1 MESDNNII
9 INLKDAI
16 TKLRQIDG
24 SLQVNIGDKSK
35 EEQESILV
43 KEIVDYFD
51 LILTN
56 NFIIKENSNL
66 PKEKNNYYYAFITK
80 HFNTPLI
87 RFFLLNNE
95 LLAINSSNSEQT
107 YSAEKN
113 WILLSILENSFSDCI
128 NEIYQQDLDK
138 IYYKEES
145 ILRQKKSEIQKIL
158 KNLRN
163 INFKNVKNSD
173 FDKYTEFLKEQGIS
187 FMSDQDDFDYAES
200 QISGKPIQ
208 VSTFSEVSIINKIE
222 EKKKQKDENYNFHI
236 YKNFSDSMVNN
247 FYTFLPEQNNN
258 EIDAPQNLDIN
269 NENLNLIEQSQD
281 EDDSNSNTS
290 NSDSDEDINIKS
302 ELKLNPLHYKYLP
315 TDKLYQV
322 KARVLLQEYDEN
334 DELIYNKKL
343 TKMTNSHLLYLNF
356 FYKKTLYHKFFKSS
370 LYHDKISLKS
380 QNYQCY
386 ICLKKFNI
394 FANRFPLE
402 PIFWCA
408 YFMHFVCKNCI
419 DNEYSVIPYFI
430 LANWSFEKFPISK
443 KAKLILEKWYNKPII
458 CFKKDESIIKETP
471 IMNQVVQ
478 IKITMNYIF
487 DKMKCPNKIK
497 VIEEILGEYK
507 YLVLKEI
514 IFTIRDL
521 VEINSKT
528 FLIKINNFFKALVKH
543 ISGDCPQCLVEGE
556 TCKCGSDERI
566 FFYDYK
572 NVFYCPICNISYHR
586 KCKGILGYMCGHE

>member
-1 MESDNNII
+1 
-9 INLKDAI
+9 
-16 TKLRQIDG
+16 
-24 SLQVNIGDKSK
+24 
-35 EEQESILV
+35 
-43 KEIVDYFD
+43 
-51 LILTN
+51 
-56 NFIIKENSNL
+56 
-66 PKEKNNYYYAFITK
+66 
-80 HFNTPLI
+80 
-87 RFFLLNNE
+87 
-95 LLAINSSNSEQT
+95 
-107 YSAEKN
+107 
-113 WILLSILENSFSDCI
+113 
-128 NEIYQQDLDK
+128 
-138 IYYKEES
+138 
-145 ILRQKKSEIQKIL
+145 
-158 KNLRN
+158 
-163 INFKNVKNSD
+163 
-173 FDKYTEFLKEQGIS
+173 
-187 FMSDQDDFDYAES
+187 
-200 QISGKPIQ
+200 
-208 VSTFSEVSIINKIE
+208 
-222 EKKKQKDENYNFHI
+222 
-236 YKNFSDSMVNN
+236 
-247 FYTFLPEQNNN
+247 
-258 EIDAPQNLDIN
+258 
-269 NENLNLIEQSQD
+269 
-281 EDDSNSNTS
+281 
-290 NSDSDEDINIKS
+290 
-302 ELKLNPLHYKYLP
+302 
-315 TDKLYQV
+315 
-322 KARVLLQEYDEN
+322 
-334 DELIYNKKL
+334 
-343 TKMTNSHLLYLNF
+343 MTNSHLLYLNF

-528 FLIKINNFFKALVKH
+528 FLIKINNFLKH
-543 ISGDCPQCLVEGE
+543 
-556 TCKCGSDERI
+556 
-566 FFYDYK
+566 
-572 NVFYCPICNISYHR
+572 
-586 KCKGILGYMCGHE
+586 

>member
-107 YSAEKN
+107 YSGEKN

-138 IYYKEES
+138 IYYKEDS

-281 EDDSNSNTS
+281 EDESNSNTS

-343 TKMTNSHLLYLNF
+343 TKMTNSHLLYLN
-356 FYKKTLYHKFFKSS
+356 
-370 LYHDKISLKS
+370 
-380 QNYQCY
+380 
-386 ICLKKFNI
+386 
-394 FANRFPLE
+394 
-402 PIFWCA
+402 
-408 YFMHFVCKNCI
+408 
-419 DNEYSVIPYFI
+419 
-430 LANWSFEKFPISK
+430 
-443 KAKLILEKWYNKPII
+443 
-458 CFKKDESIIKETP
+458 
-471 IMNQVVQ
+471 
-478 IKITMNYIF
+478 
-487 DKMKCPNKIK
+487 
-497 VIEEILGEYK
+497 
-507 YLVLKEI
+507 
-514 IFTIRDL
+514 
-521 VEINSKT
+521 
-528 FLIKINNFFKALVKH
+528 
-543 ISGDCPQCLVEGE
+543 
-556 TCKCGSDERI
+556 
-566 FFYDYK
+566 
-572 NVFYCPICNISYHR
+572 
-586 KCKGILGYMCGHE
+586 

>member
-138 IYYKEES
+138 IYYKEDS

-281 EDDSNSNTS
+281 EDESNSNTS

-322 KARVLLQEYDEN
+322 KARVLLKEYDEN

-430 LANWSFEKFPISK
+430 LANWSFEKFPISR
-443 KAKLILEKWYNKPII
+443 KAKSILEKWYNKPII

-543 ISGDCPQCLVEGE
+543 ISGDCPQCKVEGE